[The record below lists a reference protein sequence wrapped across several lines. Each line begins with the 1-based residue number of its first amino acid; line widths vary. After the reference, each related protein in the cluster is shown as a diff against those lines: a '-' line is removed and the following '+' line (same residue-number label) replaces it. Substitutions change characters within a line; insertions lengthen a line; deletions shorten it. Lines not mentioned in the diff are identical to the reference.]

1 MSRMSSTEYL
11 PTHAAV
17 RDLLPAYCAGSLCAT
32 AHAEVEAAIL
42 TAPGLLA
49 EAMELMI
56 INDRL
61 LAVRS
66 RLDFVMGSG
75 PITKSLASSSWVSGS
90 EGFRD
95 RA

>member
-11 PTHAAV
+11 PTHAAL
-17 RDLLPAYCAGSLCAT
+17 RDLLPAYCAGSLSAT

-56 INDRL
+56 VNDRL
-61 LAVRS
+61 LTVRS
-66 RLDFVMGSG
+66 GINFVMGS
-75 PITKSLASSSWVSGS
+75 
-90 EGFRD
+90 
-95 RA
+95 

>member
-1 MSRMSSTEYL
+1 MSRMSSIEYL

-17 RDLLPAYCAGSLCAT
+17 RDLLPAYCAGSLSA
-32 AHAEVEAAIL
+32 AVHAEVEAAIL

-66 RLDFVMGSG
+66 RLDFVMGSD
-75 PITKSLASSSWVSGS
+75 PFTKPGS
-90 EGFRD
+90 VVVARMGVGFRKGV
-95 RA
+95 

>member
-11 PTHAAV
+11 PTHAAL
-17 RDLLPAYCAGSLCAT
+17 RDLLPAYCAGSLSAT

-49 EAMELMI
+49 EAMDLMI
-56 INDRL
+56 VNDRL

-66 RLDFVMGSG
+66 ALDFVMGADATT
-75 PITKSLASSSWVSGS
+75 P
-90 EGFRD
+90 RM
-95 RA
+95 